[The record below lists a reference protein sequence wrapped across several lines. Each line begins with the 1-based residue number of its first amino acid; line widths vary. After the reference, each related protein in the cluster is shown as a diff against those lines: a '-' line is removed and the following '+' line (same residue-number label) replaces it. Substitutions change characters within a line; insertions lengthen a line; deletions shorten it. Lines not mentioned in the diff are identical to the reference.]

1 MEKKIEL
8 IRGTFSVPQAREVLL
23 RLIEYKINFHERE
36 NFSNEIK
43 KGSRDATSVLR
54 INELSASRKELLEY
68 LAAQPAEKLLKLKAE
83 IEIDNV

>member
-8 IRGTFSVPQAREVLL
+8 IKGTFSVPQAREVLL

-36 NFSNEIK
+36 NFSSEIK
-43 KGSRDATSVLR
+43 KGSRDVTSLLR

-68 LAAQPAEKLLKLKAE
+68 LAAQPAESLLKLKAE